1 MKTKIFIVTYKNRD
15 AVKKCIK
22 SIFSSDVDLLDYQ
35 IYVINNYQ
43 ELDTKKWNIL
53 YNVKVLNNATRP
65 DFSFGHLAR
74 SWNQAL
80 INGFQDLKN
89 PDCEL
94 VVCLQDDT
102 IVKPDCFSKIIELHK
117 KYDFYQGGAGD
128 QIMTF
133 NVNAVRRIGIFDER
147 FCAVGYQEMEYC
159 ERAIRLA

>member
-15 AVKKCIK
+15 AIKKCIK

-43 ELDTKKWNIL
+43 ELDTNQL
-53 YNVKVLNNATRP
+53 DTLHNVKVLNNATRA

-74 SWNQAL
+74 NWNQAL

-117 KYDFYQGGAGD
+117 KYDFYQGGVGD

-133 NVNAVRRIGIFDER
+133 NANAVRRIGINPPRCF
-147 FCAVGYQEMEYC
+147 
-159 ERAIRLA
+159 I